1 MKNLFVHGA
10 SRRGWRR
17 SALLLVLGATLHL
30 SSAAPLRAQSTG
42 QPVGVKKMAEFSY
55 RVSASNPAAQRGTLQ
70 VVNTETGA
78 VLYEE
83 FSANPTFGRQFNVRN
98 LPDGNYAF
106 VVKLGPQRYRYALR
120 LRTTAQRSAEL
131 SADTTRLAGRLSA
144 RL

>member
-10 SRRGWRR
+10 ARRGWLR
-17 SALLLVLGATLHL
+17 SALLLGATLHL
-30 SSAAPLRAQSTG
+30 LNAAPLRAQGTG
-42 QPVGVKKMAEFSY
+42 QPVGVKKVADFSY
-55 RVSASNPAAQRGTLQ
+55 RVSASNPAALRGTLQ
-70 VVNTETGA
+70 LVNSETGA

-83 FSANPTFGRQFNVRN
+83 FSIKPTFGQQFNVRN

-106 VVKLGPQRYRYALR
+106 VVKLGSQRYRYALR

-131 SADTTRLAGRLSA
+131 STDTTRTAGRLSA